1 MEGNELY
8 SYLSVNKGKWEE
20 KGLTMKMILWLSLL
34 VLTLGWENG
43 VYAQVNEDT
52 LNLINEFQQ
61 VNKTRDDEKIRLVF
75 GKLKANPEA
84 IAYMKENMPKI
95 YNAFALRELALRLE
109 DLQTEVGRST
119 IPQEAGLPQPSRQT
133 GNQAKDTI
141 TTTNRNAD
149 QPPNRVT
156 IDNAQRALGR
166 PNQEI
171 VESFSNHRRATEFSN
186 QNRLRRL
193 GRRDN
198 R

>member
-1 MEGNELY
+1 MKITL
-8 SYLSVNKGKWEE
+8 LLCLWI
-20 KGLTMKMILWLSLL
+20 LTF
-34 VLTLGWENG
+34 GWGNG
-43 VYAQVNEDT
+43 VYAQINEET

-75 GKLKANPEA
+75 GKLKANSEA
-84 IAYMKENMPKI
+84 VEYMKENMPKI

-109 DLQTEVGRST
+109 DLQTEVGGST
-119 IPQEAGLPQPSRQT
+119 IPQETTLPTPSRQT
-133 GNQAKDTI
+133 GNQARDTV